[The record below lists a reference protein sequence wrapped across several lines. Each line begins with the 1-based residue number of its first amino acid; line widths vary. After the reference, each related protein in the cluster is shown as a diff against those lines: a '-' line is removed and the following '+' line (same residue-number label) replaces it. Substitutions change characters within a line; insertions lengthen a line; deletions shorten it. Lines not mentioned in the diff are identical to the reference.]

1 MSALWES
8 PFFGVTLTILAYWAG
23 CKIQKRTGLVI
34 CNGLV
39 LAVMMIIAVLAVF
52 DIPYAAYNAGG
63 SLINLFL
70 GPATVCLAVTIYAQI
85 DLLKKNLL
93 PILAGC
99 AAGAV
104 TSVLSIWGL
113 CRLFGLDRTLTV
125 SLLPKSVTTPI
136 ATAIAE
142 GQGGIVSI
150 TVAAVIFTGILGN
163 LCAPALARLFRVK
176 DPVAAGLAIGACSHA
191 MGTARA
197 LELGEDGGGHERPC
211 HRPLRP
217 RHHYFGAVLRRAG
230 VTNESKRAPADGRGP
245 LAHFIRR
252 TAGRCIPGKAR
263 TWRQSA
269 SPTGRRPS
277 GPLPCRG
284 SAPHGSSSWP

>member
-136 ATAIAE
+136 ATAI
-142 GQGGIVSI
+142 
-150 TVAAVIFTGILGN
+150 LGN

-197 LELGEDGGGHERPC
+197 LELGETE
-211 HRPLRP
+211 
-217 RHHYFGAVLRRAG
+217 GAMSGLAIGLCGLATTILALFFDVL
-230 VTNESKRAPADGRGP
+230 V
-245 LAHFIRR
+245 
-252 TAGRCIPGKAR
+252 
-263 TWRQSA
+263 
-269 SPTGRRPS
+269 
-277 GPLPCRG
+277 
-284 SAPHGSSSWP
+284 